1 MYMKSCLYS
10 SVKDKA
16 LFSRVGFY
24 RNDLEALKLCSDKAL
39 ITNSIFELVR
49 FRPDLIVAYFFT
61 KSIGA
66 AVCGRL
72 MGARIIIG
80 GGGDQFSPVLVS
92 GFRLFVHRVLAF
104 ICLLLAHRI
113 SLSCTDDL
121 VNIKKLCFGFKF
133 LEKKL
138 YFDNHVVIPSALA
151 RLAENDRSVQFSA
164 FTMCWMGSEGNVR
177 RKGVDR
183 AVRLI
188 SMLRTLNVDASL
200 DIAGTDGPGRVFLE
214 KLINEL
220 GLTDHVH
227 ILGAISEDEKNK
239 RLSEG
244 CVYIQ
249 LSEHE
254 GFGVAAAEAFFSG
267 MIVVHSNKGGLRDV
281 IGENGLIVDLAVID
295 NSDIVAVRDFY
306 TQFLSYKINTE
317 FLKNNL
323 KNYSIQMRSEAF
335 CGVV

>member
-1 MYMKSCLYS
+1 MYTKSCLYS
-10 SVKDKA
+10 SAKDKA

-24 RNDLEALKLCSDKAL
+24 RNDLEALKLCSERA
-39 ITNSIFELVR
+39 IVTNSVFEIVR

-61 KSIGA
+61 KSVWA
-66 AVCGRL
+66 AICGRL
-72 MGARIIIG
+72 IGARIIIG
-80 GGGDQFSPVLVS
+80 GGGDQFSPILVS
-92 GFRLFVHRVLAF
+92 GLRLFVHRVLAF
-104 ICLLLAHRI
+104 ICLFLAHRI

-138 YFDNHVVIPSALA
+138 YFDNHVVIPSPLI
-151 RLAENDRSVQFSA
+151 RLIETDRAIRFSA
-164 FTMCWMGSEGNVR
+164 FTLCWMGSEGNVR

-183 AVRLI
+183 AVRLV
-188 SMLRTLNVDASL
+188 SMLRTLNVDASF
-200 DIAGTDGPGRVFLE
+200 DIAGTDGPGRIFLE
-214 KLINEL
+214 KLIQEL
-220 GLTDHVH
+220 DLGDHVH

-254 GFGVAAAEAFFSG
+254 GFGVAAAEALFSG
-267 MIVVHSNKGGLRDV
+267 MIVVHSNRGGLRDV

-295 NSDIVAVRDFY
+295 NSDIVAVRDFH
-306 TQFLSYKINTE
+306 TQFLNYKINTE

>member
-1 MYMKSCLYS
+1 MKSCIYS
-10 SVKDKA
+10 AVKDKE
-16 LFSRVGFY
+16 LFIRVGFY
-24 RNDLEALKLCSDKAL
+24 RDDIAALRLFGDQVIA
-39 ITNSIFELVR
+39 TNSLRELLQ
-49 FRPDLIVAYFFT
+49 FRPELIVGYFFT
-61 KSIGA
+61 KSMWA

-72 MGARIIIG
+72 IGARVLLTG
-80 GGGDQFSPVLVS
+80 GADQISPSLLR
-92 GFRLFVHRVLAF
+92 GFKLFVHQLLAF
-104 ICLLLAHRI
+104 LCLLLAHRI
-113 SLSCTDDL
+113 LLSCTDDL
-121 VNIKKLCFGFKF
+121 INFRKLCFGFQF

-138 YFDNHVVIPSALA
+138 SLVSHVVIPSPLP
-151 RLAENDRSVQFSA
+151 RMVENDRAVRFSA
-164 FTMCWMGSEGNVR
+164 FTLCWMGSEGNVR

-188 SMLRTLNVDASL
+188 SMLRTLDVDASL

-214 KLINEL
+214 KLIHEL
-220 GLTDHVH
+220 DLTDHVR

-239 RLSEG
+239 RLAEDS
-244 CVYIQ
+244 VYIQ

-267 MIVVHSNKGGLRDV
+267 MVVVHSNKGGLRDV

-295 NSDIVAVRDFY
+295 NSDMVAVRDFY
-306 TQFLSYKINTE
+306 TQFLNYKINTE

-335 CGVV
+335 SGVV

>member
-1 MYMKSCLYS
+1 MKSCLYS

-24 RNDLEALKLCSDKAL
+24 RNDLEALKLCSDEAL

-49 FRPDLIVAYFFT
+49 FKPDLIVAYFFT
-61 KSIGA
+61 KSILA

-72 MGARIIIG
+72 IGARIIIG
-80 GGGDQFSPVLVS
+80 GGGDQFSPVLGS
-92 GFRLFVHRVLAF
+92 GLRLFVHRVLAF

-138 YFDNHVVIPSALA
+138 HFDNHVVIPSPLL
-151 RLAENDRSVQFSA
+151 RVVENDRTIQFAA
-164 FTMCWMGSEGNVR
+164 FTLCWMGSEGNVR

-200 DIAGTDGPGRVFLE
+200 NIAGTDGPGRVFLE
-214 KLINEL
+214 KLIHEL
-220 GLTDHVH
+220 DLIDHVH

-239 RLSEG
+239 RLAEG

-295 NSDIVAVRDFY
+295 NSDIDAVCNFY
-306 TQFLSYKINTE
+306 TQFLNYKINTE

-335 CGVV
+335 CGAA

>member
-1 MYMKSCLYS
+1 MKSCLYS
-10 SVKDKA
+10 SVQDKA

-24 RNDLEALKLCSDKAL
+24 RNDLEALKLCSDKTL
-39 ITNSIFELVR
+39 ITNSVFELVR

-61 KSIGA
+61 KSIMA

-80 GGGDQFSPVLVS
+80 GGGDQFSPVLGS
-92 GFRLFVHRVLAF
+92 GFRLFVHRVLAVF
-104 ICLLLAHRI
+104 CLLLAHRI

-138 YFDNHVVIPSALA
+138 HFDNHVVIPSPST
-151 RLAENDRSVQFSA
+151 RLVENDRSAQFSA
-164 FTMCWMGSEGNVR
+164 FTLCWMGSEGNVK

-188 SMLRTLNVDASL
+188 SMLRTLDVDASL
-200 DIAGTDGPGRVFLE
+200 DIAGTDGTGRIYLE
-214 KLINEL
+214 KLIQEL
-220 GLTDHVH
+220 DLVDHVR
-227 ILGAISEDEKNK
+227 ILGAISEDEKNT
-239 RLSEG
+239 RLVEG
-244 CVYIQ
+244 GVYIQ

-295 NSDIVAVRDFY
+295 NSDVVAVRDFY
-306 TQFLSYKINTE
+306 NQFLNYKINTE
-317 FLKNNL
+317 FLNNNL

>member
-10 SVKDKA
+10 SVNDKA

-24 RNDLEALKLCSDKAL
+24 RNDLEALKLCSDEAL

-61 KSIGA
+61 KAIGA

-80 GGGDQFSPVLVS
+80 GGGDQFSPVLVN

-138 YFDNHVVIPSALA
+138 HFDNHVVIPSALA
-151 RLAENDRSVQFSA
+151 RLVENDRSVQFSA

-188 SMLRTLNVDASL
+188 AMLRTLNVDASL

-214 KLINEL
+214 KLIQEL
-220 GLTDHVH
+220 GLTDHVR

-239 RLSEG
+239 RLAEG
-244 CVYIQ
+244 CIYIQ

-306 TQFLSYKINTE
+306 EQFLNYKINAE

-323 KNYSIQMRSEAF
+323 KNYSIQMRAEAF

>member
-1 MYMKSCLYS
+1 
-10 SVKDKA
+10 
-16 LFSRVGFY
+16 
-24 RNDLEALKLCSDKAL
+24 
-39 ITNSIFELVR
+39 
-49 FRPDLIVAYFFT
+49 
-61 KSIGA
+61 
-66 AVCGRL
+66 
-72 MGARIIIG
+72 
-80 GGGDQFSPVLVS
+80 
-92 GFRLFVHRVLAF
+92 LAF

-121 VNIKKLCFGFKF
+121 ANIKKLCFGLNF

-138 YFDNHVVIPSALA
+138 YFDNHVVISSPLT
-151 RLAENDRSVQFSA
+151 RLAENDRSVKFSA

-214 KLINEL
+214 KLIHEL
-220 GLTDHVH
+220 DLTDHVR

-306 TQFLSYKINTE
+306 TKFLNYKINAE

-323 KNYSIQMRSEAF
+323 KNYSIQMRAKAF